1 MGFTLLDWFGY
12 FASLVVLISLLTSS
26 IIKLRW
32 INLFG
37 AAMFSTYGMLIH
49 SLPTAAMNAG
59 IVVIDIYYLI
69 KIYSS
74 KEYFQM
80 LELST
85 HSNYFT
91 NFIKFYHDEIE
102 QFFGAKSFE
111 IHENTI
117 GFYVLRNMVPAS
129 LFVGQPVDEHTLMV
143 QLDFATPAY
152 RDFKIGKYI
161 YEKHSEFFI
170 NHGFTTL
177 QAKANSKQ
185 HESYLIKMGF
195 NKKDEFYVKNLK

>member
-1 MGFTLLDWFGY
+1 MGFSLLDWFGY
-12 FASLVVLISLLTSS
+12 FASLVILISLLTSS

-37 AAMFSTYGMLIH
+37 AAMFAVYGVFIQ
-49 SLPTAAMNAG
+49 SIPTAVMNAG

-74 KEYFQM
+74 KEYFQIE
-80 LELST
+80 ELT
-85 HSNYFT
+85 TGSNYF
-91 NFIKFYHDEIE
+91 NSFVKFYHDEIE
-102 QFFGAKSFE
+102 QFFGKKSFE
-111 IHENTI
+111 FNEKTV

-129 LFVGQPVDEHTLMV
+129 VFVGQPLNDTTLSV
-143 QLDFATPAY
+143 QLDFATPEY
-152 RDFKIGKYI
+152 RDFKIGDYI
-161 YEKHSEFFI
+161 YNKHSEFFI
-170 NHGFTTL
+170 DHGYTRL

-195 NKKDEFYVKNLK
+195 EKQNDIYVKNLK